1 MYCSAC
7 GTKLQ
12 VDLNYCNRCG
22 QRVGPDKEKGS
33 LAESLSSSLG
43 YVGSAG
49 FIAYIF
55 VVIALAK
62 NGVPGGQV
70 IAITAFYFAA
80 LFGICSLILRQTQ
93 LFSGKSDHR
102 ERSRQ
107 SEVSD
112 PAYLKPLT
120 TAQLEE
126 AREHG
131 IRSVVENTTRTLDE
145 VRIERR

>member
-12 VDLNYCNRCG
+12 LDLNYCNRCG
-22 QRVGPDKEKGS
+22 QRVGPDTEKSS

-55 VVIALAK
+55 VVIALVK
-62 NGVPGGQV
+62 NGVPGNQV
-70 IAITAFYFAA
+70 IFITAFYFAA
-80 LFGICSLILRQTQ
+80 LFGICFLILRQTQ
-93 LFSGKSDHR
+93 LFSGKSETARRPRPKEED
-102 ERSRQ
+102 
-107 SEVSD
+107 VT
-112 PAYLKPLT
+112 PYIKPVT

-126 AREHG
+126 ASEAG
-131 IRSVVENTTRTLDE
+131 IGSVVENTTRTLDE
-145 VRIERR
+145 VRVDRR

>member
-49 FIAYIF
+49 FIAS
-55 VVIALAK
+55 
-62 NGVPGGQV
+62 
-70 IAITAFYFAA
+70 
-80 LFGICSLILRQTQ
+80 SLLHWQ
-93 LFSGKSDHR
+93 
-102 ERSRQ
+102 
-107 SEVSD
+107 
-112 PAYLKPLT
+112 
-120 TAQLEE
+120 
-126 AREHG
+126 
-131 IRSVVENTTRTLDE
+131 RTECRE
-145 VRIERR
+145 VR

>member
-22 QRVGPDKEKGS
+22 QRVGPDTEKSS

-55 VVIALAK
+55 VVIALVK
-62 NGVPGGQV
+62 NGVPGNQV
-70 IAITAFYFAA
+70 MGITAFYFAA
-80 LFGICSLILRQTQ
+80 LLGICFLILRQAQ
-93 LFSGKSDHR
+93 LFSGKNDR
-102 ERSRQ
+102 GGQSRH
-107 SEVSD
+107 SEQGD
-112 PAYLKPLT
+112 TPYLKPVT

-126 AREHG
+126 AREPG
-131 IRSVVENTTRTLDE
+131 ISSIVENTTRTLDE
-145 VRIERR
+145 VRVERR

>member
-22 QRVGPDKEKGS
+22 QKIGPDTEKGS

-55 VVIALAK
+55 VVIALVK

-80 LFGICSLILRQTQ
+80 LFAICFLILRQTQ
-93 LFSGKSDHR
+93 LFSGRSER
-102 ERSRQ
+102 ARRSRPPQ
-107 SEVSD
+107 DDVT
-112 PAYLKPLT
+112 PYLKPVT
-120 TAQLEE
+120 TAQLED
-126 AREHG
+126 AREPA
-131 IRSVVENTTRTLDE
+131 SVVENTTRTLDNIPAG
-145 VRIERR
+145 RGT